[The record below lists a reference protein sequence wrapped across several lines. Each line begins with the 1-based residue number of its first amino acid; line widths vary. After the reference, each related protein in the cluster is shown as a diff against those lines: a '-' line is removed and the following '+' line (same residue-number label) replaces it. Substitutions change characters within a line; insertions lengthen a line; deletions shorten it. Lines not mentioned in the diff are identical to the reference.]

1 MALVEKVEK
10 IERLLSLMNAL
21 LGAPRA
27 ISADDLRSRVP
38 GYPDEDASFKRAFE
52 RDKDDLREMGV
63 PLLVETIGGSDPPLL
78 GYRIRTQDYEL
89 RDPGLEPDELEALNL
104 AAAATG
110 LAGGAGQRALFKL
123 GGAAPS
129 AAPQAALPVDPDLV
143 AAFTGVAERRV
154 IAFRYHDTDREVHP
168 YRLEFVRGRWYL
180 NGFDRVRGDDRWFR
194 MGRIQSA
201 IEVTDPAGAFE
212 RPEEAVPGLQLDP
225 WALGGQSDPVSA
237 LVWFDPEVAHSVRTE
252 LPPGALRSDDR
263 DGLVAELTVTN
274 RDGFRSWLLTFL
286 DRAEVLEPQELRDD
300 MVAWLTE
307 VIAGEERA

>member
-1 MALVEKVEK
+1 MAPVEK

-27 ISADDLRSRVP
+27 ISADELRSRVP

-52 RDKDDLREMGV
+52 RDKDELREMGV
-63 PLLVETIGGSDPPLL
+63 PLLVETIAGSDPPLL

-123 GGAAPS
+123 GGAAPT
-129 AAPQAALPVDPDLV
+129 AAPHAELPVDPDLV

-194 MGRIQSA
+194 MGRIQGS
-201 IEVTDPAGAFE
+201 IEVTEPAGAFE
-212 RPEEAVPGLQLDP
+212 RPAEAVPGLQLDP
-225 WALGGQSDPVSA
+225 WALGGQSDPVTA
-237 LVWFDPEVAHSVRTE
+237 EVWFDPDVAHSVRAE
-252 LPPGALRSDDR
+252 VPPAAIRSDDP
-263 DGLVAELTVTN
+263 DGLVVELTVTN
-274 RDGFRSWLLTFL
+274 RDGFRSWLLTYL
-286 DRAEVLEPQELRDD
+286 DRAEVLGPDELRVDL
-300 MVAWLTE
+300 VAWLTD
-307 VIAGEERA
+307 VIAEAAP

>member
-1 MALVEKVEK
+1 MAAVEKVEK

-27 ISADDLRSRVP
+27 ISADELRSRVP

-52 RDKDDLREMGV
+52 RDKDELREMGV
-63 PLLVETIGGSDPPLL
+63 PLLVETVAGSDPPLL

-89 RDPGLEPDELEALNL
+89 RDPGLEPEELEALNL

-110 LAGGAGQRALFKL
+110 FAGGAGQRALFKL

-129 AAPQAALPVDPDLV
+129 AVPQAELPVDPDLV

-194 MGRIQSA
+194 MGRIQGSITVA
-201 IEVTDPAGAFE
+201 DPSGAFE

-225 WALGGQSDPVSA
+225 WALGGQSDPVTA
-237 LVWFDPEVAHSVRTE
+237 RVWFDPEVAHSVRTE
-252 LPPGALRSDDR
+252 VPPAAVRSDDT
-263 DGLVAELTVTN
+263 DGLVVELTVTN

-286 DRAEVLEPQELRDD
+286 DRAEVLEPQGLRDD
-300 MVAWLTE
+300 LVAWLTE
-307 VIAGEERA
+307 VMAGEEQP

>member
-1 MALVEKVEK
+1 MAPVEK

-27 ISADDLRSRVP
+27 ISADELRSRVP

-52 RDKDDLREMGV
+52 RDKDELREMGV
-63 PLLVETIGGSDPPLL
+63 PLLVETIAGSDPPLL

-123 GGAAPS
+123 GGAAPT
-129 AAPQAALPVDPDLV
+129 AAPHAELPVDPDLV

-154 IAFRYHDTDREVHP
+154 ITFRYHDTDREVHP

-194 MGRIQSA
+194 MGRIQGS
-201 IEVTDPAGAFE
+201 IEVTEPAGAFE
-212 RPEEAVPGLQLDP
+212 RPAEAVPGLQLDP
-225 WALGGQSDPVSA
+225 WALGGQSDPVTA
-237 LVWFDPEVAHSVRTE
+237 EVWFDPDVAHSVRAE
-252 LPPGALRSDDR
+252 VPPAAIRSDDP
-263 DGLVAELTVTN
+263 DGLVVELTVTN
-274 RDGFRSWLLTFL
+274 RDGFRSWLLTYL
-286 DRAEVLEPQELRDD
+286 DRAEVLGPDELRVDL
-300 MVAWLTE
+300 VAWLTD
-307 VIAGEERA
+307 VIAEAAP

>member
-1 MALVEKVEK
+1 MAAVEK

-27 ISADDLRSRVP
+27 ISADELRSRVP

-52 RDKDDLREMGV
+52 RDKEDLREMGV
-63 PLLVETIGGSDPPLL
+63 PLLVENVAGSDPPLL

-110 LAGGAGQRALFKL
+110 FAGGVGQRALFKL
-123 GGAAPS
+123 GGAAS
-129 AAPQAALPVDPDLV
+129 GTPQAELPADPDLV

-154 IAFRYHDTDREVHP
+154 IRFRYHDTDREVHP

-194 MGRIQSA
+194 MGRIQGSV
-201 IEVTDPAGAFE
+201 EVTEPTGAFE

-225 WALGGQSDPVSA
+225 WVLGGQSDPLAAVI
-237 LVWFDPEVAHSVRTE
+237 WFEPEVAHSVRAE
-252 LPPGALRSDDR
+252 VPARAIRSDGP
-263 DGLVAELTVTN
+263 DGLVVELTVTN
-274 RDGFRSWLLTFL
+274 REGFRSWILSFL
-286 DRAEVLEPQELRDD
+286 DRAEVLAPDELRSD

-307 VIAGEERA
+307 VIGAEGGT

>member
-1 MALVEKVEK
+1 MAPVEK

-27 ISADDLRSRVP
+27 ISADDLRRRVP
-38 GYPDEDASFKRAFE
+38 GYPEEDASFKRAFE
-52 RDKDDLREMGV
+52 RDKDELRDMGV
-63 PLLVETIGGSDPPLL
+63 PLLVETVAGSDPPLL

-110 LAGGAGQRALFKL
+110 FAGGAGQRALFKL
-123 GGAAPS
+123 GGAAPA
-129 AAPQAALPVDPDLV
+129 AAPQAELPVDPDLV

-194 MGRIQSA
+194 MGRIQGS
-201 IEVTDPAGAFE
+201 IEVADPAGAFE
-212 RPEEAVPGLQLDP
+212 RPAEAVPGLQLDP
-225 WALGGQSDPVSA
+225 WALGGQSDPVTA
-237 LVWFDPEVAHSVRTE
+237 EVWFDPEVAHSVRAE
-252 LPPGALRSDDR
+252 VPPSAIRSDDAQ
-263 DGLVAELTVTN
+263 GLVVELTVTN
-274 RDGFRSWLLTFL
+274 RDGFRSWLLTYL
-286 DRAEVLEPQELRDD
+286 DRAEVLGPEELRSDL
-300 MVAWLTE
+300 VAWLTG
-307 VIAGEERA
+307 VIDGGVAS